1 MGASLGLLF
10 RGTLY
15 ILAHLSE
22 TGLPSFWEK
31 IPSHCLQS
39 KFAPITFRLYRTAR
53 NRLTFQNNERN
64 EGSTVSQILESLVS
78 SSGFWVFVAIAY
90 T

>member
-10 RGTLY
+10 RGTLC

-22 TGLPSFWEK
+22 TGLPSFWEE

-39 KFAPITFRLYRTAR
+39 KFAPIAFRPYCIAR
-53 NRLTFQNNERN
+53 SRLTFQNNERKPTEN
-64 EGSTVSQILESLVS
+64 KEKINLPLLLGKGSR
-78 SSGFWVFVAIAY
+78 
-90 T
+90 